1 MKPSHAA
8 THLESAVALFDRSE
22 LDSDVSELI
31 SDLHGRRTSTAVR
44 VQRSVV
50 AGDDKTVTGSTASER
65 VSRATIAFERGFA
78 SWKQFDD
85 ALAVHDL
92 SYVAIERQTVLAAMA
107 GNHDRVDTLL
117 KVLPDLPQTSRAVG
131 LCMGYPS
138 AIDGLDRISVNR
150 GIGPLRCEPLVYLCC
165 SRYGNDDPST
175 VDSRIAMAE
184 QLISLEADPSVGM
197 FEHES
202 LRGFRTTLGG
212 AVACVRSERLVEI
225 LIDAGFDI
233 NDGPT
238 LYEGSAIWEAT
249 RLCDH
254 ALLQKILDAEP
265 PVWHPSHALPH
276 SLIHNDEQ
284 IVEAL
289 LKGNGDPNWNMAPWC
304 FGGTALH
311 EAVVLGCSDAIVK
324 LLIEHGANVEATD
337 RNGRTPLAMATAL
350 NRDSA
355 ADVLKSHGADQQ
367 SVRHVDRWVSACFAQ
382 DAEEAAR
389 LLSEETVESLLCPAD
404 HLWVCR
410 AARLGIS
417 ETVRLLIDGG
427 VSANAVDDDA
437 QSALHL
443 AAMNHDVDSVRVLLD
458 QGADAT
464 RLNFEN
470 LMPVDCAVASTSDHR
485 AAVDET
491 VSLLIERMG
500 LENIGA
506 NAYAFSLDVADA
518 LERAADA
525 VAKGDEETLK
535 TLIEDVP
542 SLNIVR
548 SRRPH
553 RCCLIN
559 YVGVNGFEGER
570 QVTPKN
576 AVAITK
582 ILLSAG
588 CDPNAL
594 SFTYRGG
601 PGNNTMGLLTSSGVP
616 KEVGLMLPLVKVLAE
631 AGAEV
636 SGSYASLVRLSA
648 SVESGDVDSFFRN
661 FAAESRDSVA
671 MLIDAASLRERE
683 LLSLLIEHGVDVNGT
698 TYGGVRAI
706 HNAALDGDE
715 ETVRLLLEAGADPR
729 LREDTY
735 NGTAAGWADAGGHRE
750 LTKFLVEQIVKMND
764 GQPLREL

>member
-22 LDSDVSELI
+22 LASELTELV
-31 SDLHGRRTSTAVR
+31 DGLLARRVSAVVR
-44 VQRSVV
+44 VRRSGGVV
-50 AGDDKTVTGSTASER
+50 EGKTSRESAAAES
-65 VSRATIAFERGFA
+65 VSRATVAFERGF
-78 SWKQFDD
+78 STWEQFVD
-85 ALAVHDL
+85 ALTVQDL
-92 SYVAIERQTVLAAMA
+92 SYVAIERQTVLAAME
-107 GNHDRVDTLL
+107 GNRARVDTLL
-117 KVLPDLPQTSRAVG
+117 KVHPDLPQTSRAVG

-138 AIDGLDRISVNR
+138 AADGLDRISVNR

-165 SRYGNDDPST
+165 SRYGNDDPSI
-175 VDSRIAMAE
+175 VENRIAIAE
-184 QLISLEADPSVGM
+184 KLISLEADPNVGM
-197 FEHES
+197 FEHDS
-202 LRGFRTTLGG
+202 LRGFRTSLGG
-212 AVACVRSERLVEI
+212 AVACVRSARLVDI

-276 SLIHNDEQ
+276 SLIHNDEEM
-284 IVEAL
+284 VEAL

-311 EAVVLGCSDAIVK
+311 EAVVLGCSDTIVK
-324 LLIEHGANVEATD
+324 LLIEYGANVEATD
-337 RNGRTPLAMATAL
+337 RDGRTPLAMATAL

-355 ADVLKSHGADQQ
+355 ADVLKSHGSDEQ

-382 DAEEAAR
+382 DAAEASR
-389 LLSEETVESLLCPAD
+389 LDRTQPVASLLLPTD

-410 AARLGIS
+410 AARLGSS
-417 ETVRLLIDGG
+417 ETIRLLIDGG
-427 VSANAVDDDA
+427 ASANAVDDDA

-458 QGADAT
+458 HGADAT

-470 LMPVDCAVASTSDHR
+470 LTPLDCALATTADLGSGI
-485 AAVDET
+485 DEV
-491 VSLLIERMG
+491 VSLLVERTG
-500 LENIGA
+500 WEIVGA

-535 TLIEDVP
+535 TLIADVP
-542 SLNIVR
+542 SLTVVR

-616 KEVGLMLPLVKVLAE
+616 KQVGLMLPLVKALAE

-636 SGSYASLVRLSA
+636 SGSYGSLVRLSA
-648 SVESGDVDSFFRN
+648 SVETGDVGSFFEN

-671 MLIDAASLRERE
+671 MLVDAASLGERE

-750 LTKFLVEQIVKMND
+750 LTKFLVEEIVKLND